1 MTMFVHELVNQGKPD
16 AIAIIDHDRRITY
29 KEIAAFVRNCRN
41 RLYAAGVRQGDR
53 VAIFSRNSAEYIY
66 AYFGIVSLGAIA
78 VPINFQLSSR
88 EIAYILKDAGAKHI
102 FTYQPLDLVDAMA
115 HLRCDMPV
123 YQHDIRECGV
133 LKDHVPDAPELS
145 AQFDEDNP
153 ACIIYTSGTTGNPKG
168 AVLSHHNLVINI
180 RQHLSVVPCET
191 GDHILCV
198 LPMYHAF
205 GWTLSALYPLYCGAE
220 MVILDSFTP
229 KETITV
235 IREEKITHLYIVPS
249 ICSLLTKLAKPEDM
263 ASVKYVI
270 SGGAPLPVQIEKEF
284 NAKFGVDISEGY
296 GLSEAAPLVTL
307 TKPGHPVAGSIGTGL
322 PYLEYKIVDAQGD
335 PVPVGEPGELVIR
348 GGNVML
354 GYWNLPDVT
363 SDVLR
368 GGWLH
373 TADVMKVDEN
383 GYYFII
389 DRIKD
394 MIISMGENIY
404 PREVEELIY
413 QFPGIDECAVIG
425 IEDKIRGQAGACFYS
440 VREGQTVEIRALKKF
455 LQKNL
460 ALFKIPRE
468 FHLLDKLPRT
478 TTGKIAKRQIL
489 KDFEEEKKAK
499 AAAKNDK

>member
-1 MTMFVHELVNQGKPD
+1 MFVHELVNQGKPD

-205 GWTLSALYPLYCGAE
+205 GWTLSVGASWRPHPRFELDLSLRHTWIEPDCQFGYNYGKKKGFEKHSDGDFTLDHLSVALTG
-220 MVILDSFTP
+220 S
-229 KETITV
+229 
-235 IREEKITHLYIVPS
+235 
-249 ICSLLTKLAKPEDM
+249 
-263 ASVKYVI
+263 YV
-270 SGGAPLPVQIEKEF
+270 F
-284 NAKFGVDISEGY
+284 
-296 GLSEAAPLVTL
+296 
-307 TKPGHPVAGSIGTGL
+307 
-322 PYLEYKIVDAQGD
+322 
-335 PVPVGEPGELVIR
+335 
-348 GGNVML
+348 
-354 GYWNLPDVT
+354 
-363 SDVLR
+363 
-368 GGWLH
+368 
-373 TADVMKVDEN
+373 
-383 GYYFII
+383 
-389 DRIKD
+389 
-394 MIISMGENIY
+394 
-404 PREVEELIY
+404 
-413 QFPGIDECAVIG
+413 
-425 IEDKIRGQAGACFYS
+425 
-440 VREGQTVEIRALKKF
+440 
-455 LQKNL
+455 
-460 ALFKIPRE
+460 
-468 FHLLDKLPRT
+468 
-478 TTGKIAKRQIL
+478 
-489 KDFEEEKKAK
+489 
-499 AAAKNDK
+499 